1 MVAKPSRSSSQGIFS
16 AFAERWF
23 CGDFLLFVNP
33 IPVLVFKVLTQLVS
47 VSMRQRTQIRLK
59 GLRERLLVELT
70 LTILPYSCFK
80 LSEYPMFRFASKQA
94 VVRQNHVAQV
104 INSLPD
110 IADGNFLGMQGKFQ
124 PVADEFL
131 EGFNEAFQKFFIARH
146 HHKVVGVACVMFD
159 LHLVL
164 NELVEFVHV
173 DVGKQLRSEIA
184 DRQAMAIKERRL
196 TGRKAS
202 NNLLH
207 KPHSVRINDPL
218 LENCQQNFVINR
230 IEKFPHVAF
239 EHKARP
245 RVVPTLLADHA
256 LCGQHALVRALAH
269 AAGKRGGNKV
279 LLKERVQ
286 NPENSMVQNPVA
298 HLRFVNVANFRAPDI
313 EARIRSVG
321 VATAEQIPVQGE
333 QILLKRKFER
343 LYIGLLA
350 LVASKFLP
358 RRNDVFE

>member
-1 MVAKPSRSSSQGIFS
+1 M
-16 AFAERWF
+16 
-23 CGDFLLFVNP
+23 NP
-33 IPVLVFKVLTQLVS
+33 IPVLVFKVLAQLVS
-47 VSMRQRTQIRLK
+47 ASMRQRTQIRL
-59 GLRERLLVELT
+59 ERLRKSLLIDIAPAVLSH
-70 LTILPYSCFK
+70 PSFK
-80 LSEYPMFRFASKQA
+80 LSEYPAFRFASKQP
-94 VVRQNHVAQV
+94 VMRQNHISQV
-104 INSLPD
+104 IDTLPD
-110 IADGNFLGMQGKFQ
+110 IADGNFLGMQGELQFVSDK
-124 PVADEFL
+124 FL
-131 EGFNEAFQKFFIARH
+131 ERFNKVLQIFFIARH
-146 HHKVVGVACVMFD
+146 DHKVVSVARVMFD

-196 TGRKAS
+196 ASREAS

-218 LENCQQNFVINR
+218 LENCQQNLVVNR
-230 IEKFPHVAF
+230 IKEFPHVAF

-245 RVVPTLLADHA
+245 RIVPTLLADHA
-256 LCGQHALVRALAH
+256 LRGQHAFVCAFAH

-298 HLRFVNVANFRAPDI
+298 HLRFVNVANFRIPDI
-313 EARIRSVG
+313 EASIRSVG
-321 VATAEQIPVQGE
+321 VATAEQIPVQNE

-343 LYIGLLA
+343 LNIGLLA

-358 RRNDVFE
+358 RRNDVFQRRDPIE